1 MDNGDGGAGN
11 RLLAESLPLIDTRL
25 LSQSEL
31 RALSHCSSLSP
42 SSSASLAASAGGDDD
57 LTPKIDRSV
66 FNESAG
72 SRKQTFLRLRL
83 ARHPQPPEPPSPQ
96 RQRDD
101 SSREEQSQV
110 ASRLRSLFN
119 VDSIQSKEEEDEEE
133 EEPEDNEGQ
142 IHYNSYVYQRPNPDS
157 VQNVLIQGTSGNE
170 IKRKRGRPRRIRN
183 PSEETE
189 VLDLTG
195 EAFVDIS
202 MDSNPAKRKR
212 GRPPKNRDDFNQ
224 PALNLENREGTTM
237 VDVSALDKEE
247 LVNLENRE
255 GTMVD
260 LSALANVLEDP
271 YEEELRRITVGLK
284 TKEEILGFLEQL
296 NGEWVNI
303 GKKKKVVGACDFGG
317 YLPKGWKLMLYIK
330 RKGSNLLLACR
341 RYISPDGQQ
350 FETCK
355 EVSMY
360 LQSLLVSRS
369 KNWLNSLQSDNKT
382 LVQQPVMA
390 NESLLGN
397 SDTIDLPVPSSITN
411 QNLQIGRTVGG
422 DVFEEAKG
430 VENGDVA
437 DTMKTSLVEKDNK
450 NADLLNGDDG
460 DDGMEK
466 INDNME
472 NLAALSN
479 PKDQETM
486 SKAKEYQQYI
496 SSQIH

>member
-1 MDNGDGGAGN
+1 MSPPVAGN
-11 RLLAESLPLIDTRL
+11 R
-25 LSQSEL
+25 
-31 RALSHCSSLSP
+31 HF
-42 SSSASLAASAGGDDD
+42 
-57 LTPKIDRSV
+57 SV
-66 FNESAG
+66 SVLGATLNH
-72 SRKQTFLRLRL
+72 RNLRLRNVKETI
-83 ARHPQPPEPPSPQ
+83 PPVKN
-96 RQRDD
+96 
-101 SSREEQSQV
+101 SRN
-110 ASRLRSLFN
+110 SRRYSDLCLM
-119 VDSIQSKEEEDEEE
+119 SIRFRVKRKKTKGRKNSK
-133 EEPEDNEGQ
+133 
-142 IHYNSYVYQRPNPDS
+142 ITK
-157 VQNVLIQGTSGNE
+157 GTSANE

-195 EAFVDIS
+195 EASVDINLGMES
-202 MDSNPAKRKR
+202 RYVGTGSILCNPAKRKR
-212 GRPPKNRDDFNQ
+212 GRPPKNRDGFNQ
-224 PALNLENREGTTM
+224 PAVNLENREGTTM

-303 GKKKKVVGACDFGG
+303 GKKKKVVRACDFGG

-355 EVSMY
+355 EVSTY
-360 LQSLLVSRS
+360 LQSLLVSGSR
-369 KNWLNSLQSDNKT
+369 NWLNSLQSDNKT
-382 LVQQPVMA
+382 LGQQPVMA
-390 NESLLGN
+390 NKSLLCN
-397 SDTIDLPVPSSITN
+397 SDTIGLPVPNSITN
-411 QNLQIGRTVGG
+411 QSLEIGRTVGG

-437 DTMKTSLVEKDNK
+437 DPVKTSLVDKDNN
-450 NADLLNGDDG
+450 NADFLNGDDN
-460 DDGMEK
+460 DD
-466 INDNME
+466 DNME

-486 SKAKEYQQYI
+486 SKAKEHHQYF